1 MNTAY
6 TFEDFLQFIDEHQ
19 AALITTRPK
28 AQAEDPYYF
37 VLARL
42 AKLMEESGELAD
54 AILHHYGRQRKGK
67 TEKAQDSSIAEE
79 LADVY
84 IVLTVIAKHFDLDV
98 LQLLE
103 AKDKK
108 MTARRQAGDL

>member
-1 MNTAY
+1 MKPDY
-6 TFEDFLQFIDEHQ
+6 TFDDFLKFIDAHD
-19 AALITTRPK
+19 AALRLK
-28 AQAEDPYYF
+28 KSEQAHNPEFF

-54 AILHHYGRQRKGK
+54 AILHSYGQQRQGK
-67 TEKAQDSSIAEE
+67 AGKASNSSIAEE
-79 LADVY
+79 IADVY

-108 MTARRQAGDL
+108 MTARRKAGDL

>member
-1 MNTAY
+1 MKPPY
-6 TFEDFLQFIDEHQ
+6 TFEDFLQFIDEHDVALRQKKSEQ
-19 AALITTRPK
+19 AQNP
-28 AQAEDPYYF
+28 QFF

-54 AILHHYGRQRKGK
+54 AILHYYGQQRQGK
-67 TEKAQDSSIAEE
+67 ATKAQDSSIAEE

-98 LQLLE
+98 LKLLE
-103 AKDKK
+103 AKDRK
-108 MTARRQAGDL
+108 MTARRKEGDL